1 MIASNK
7 STANGDDFPV
17 TGDSGSVPDFLI
29 NGNLPEIAPDSDA
42 LLADLSVLMAQ
53 RPDDFNFRAPDLR
66 TLNDKAKRQ
75 LLIDIQE
82 SVGIKSLERL
92 TS

>member
-1 MIASNK
+1 
-7 STANGDDFPV
+7 
-17 TGDSGSVPDFLI
+17 
-29 NGNLPEIAPDSDA
+29 
-42 LLADLSVLMAQ
+42 MAQ

-82 SVGIKSLERL
+82 SLGIKSLERL